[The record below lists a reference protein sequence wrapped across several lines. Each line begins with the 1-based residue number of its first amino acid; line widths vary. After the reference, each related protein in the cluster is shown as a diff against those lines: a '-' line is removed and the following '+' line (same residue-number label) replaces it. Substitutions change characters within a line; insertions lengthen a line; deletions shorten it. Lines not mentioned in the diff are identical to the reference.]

1 MKEQLLNYT
10 QNRELSW
17 LRFDQ
22 RVLEEARDKSVP
34 LLERMKFVAI
44 FTSNLDEFFMV
55 RVGSL
60 YDMSQTD
67 AHHIDSRSGMT
78 PQEELDAIYEAV
90 APLYK
95 ERDKTYA
102 DIKKEL
108 SPYGVCG
115 LDFKELEADEKK
127 YVKKY
132 FKEQILPVLS
142 PQIVDGSHPFPHLLN
157 KEIYVTASLKPEE
170 AKKNKEEK
178 DEKNKEQ
185 ILGIVPV
192 PTYVS
197 DILMLPGHDIRYIRM
212 EKVIMEYLHLV
223 FDQYEVSDPNYICV
237 TRNADVSPDDEALD
251 INNDFRILMQKTLHK
266 RRRMAVVRMESAE
279 KLSARM
285 QEYFCEKFKITPAQI
300 FRTKMPMK
308 LDYMFSIAGNLPDS
322 MKKSLT
328 YPPFSPQKS
337 AHVQDG
343 NMLKQ
348 VKKQDILLFYPYE
361 SMDPFL
367 KLIKDA
373 SIDPNVMTIKITIY
387 RLAKK
392 ARLVEYLCAA
402 AENGKEVTVLIELR
416 ARFDEQNNID
426 WSERLEEAGCRVIY
440 GFDGYKVHSKIC
452 QITYRN
458 RNDIQYITQV
468 GTGNYNEKTAAMYTD
483 LSLMTADRGIGQDA
497 AEFFK
502 NMSIGNLNG
511 SYNYLIVSPVSLK
524 SSILQ
529 MMDEEIAKGSNGRII
544 MKMNSVTDVDFIRKV
559 SEASCAGV
567 RVDLIVRG
575 ICCILPGVPGYTENV
590 RVMSVVG
597 RYLEHPRIFS
607 FGTGAEQ
614 KLYIGSADMMTRNT
628 EKRVEVACPVL
639 DDKIRHQINH
649 DLKIMLSDNVKARV
663 MQPDGTYTKRTIT
676 DKAIDSQAVF
686 MEEAIKAA
694 KDAGQ
699 KEKIQP
705 KKGLLQKAVGAVE
718 TVLGGLMK
726 KRG

>member
-1 MKEQLLNYT
+1 MDRELLNYT

-44 FTSNLDEFFMV
+44 FTSNLDEFFMI

-60 YDMSQTD
+60 YDMVQTD
-67 AHHIDSRSGMT
+67 EKHRDSRSGMT
-78 PQEELDAIYEAV
+78 PQEQLDAIYEAV

-95 ERDKTYA
+95 ERDKTYTE
-102 DIKKEL
+102 IKKEL
-108 SPYGVCG
+108 SPYGICG

-142 PQIVDGSHPFPHLLN
+142 PQIVDSSHPFPHLLN
-157 KEIYVTASLKPEE
+157 KDIYVTASL
-170 AKKNKEEK
+170 NK
-178 DEKNKEQ
+178 KEQ
-185 ILGIVPV
+185 MLGIVPV

-237 TRNADVSPDDEALD
+237 TRNADVSPNDEALEVTD
-251 INNDFRILMQKTLHK
+251 DFRKLMQNTLHK
-266 RRRMAVVRMESAE
+266 RRRMAVVRLETAE
-279 KLSARM
+279 KLSAKM

-308 LDYMFSIAGNLPDS
+308 LDYMFSIAGNLPES
-322 MKKSLT
+322 MKRSLV
-328 YPPFSPQKS
+328 YEPFSPQKS
-337 AHVQDG
+337 AHVQEG
-343 NMLKQ
+343 SMLKQ

-373 SIDPNVMTIKITIY
+373 SADPNVMTIKITIY

-452 QITYRN
+452 LITYRN
-458 RNDIQYITQV
+458 RNEIQYITQV

-483 LSLMTADRGIGQDA
+483 LSLMTADPRIGQDA

-502 NMSIGNLNG
+502 NMSIGNLQG
-511 SYNYLIVSPVSLK
+511 SYQYLIVSPVSLK

-529 MMDEEIAKGSNGRII
+529 MMDEEIRKGKDGRIV

-559 SEASCAGV
+559 SEASRAGV

-575 ICCILPGVPGYTENV
+575 ICCILPGVPEYTENV

-607 FGTGAEQ
+607 FGTGKEQ
-614 KLYIGSADMMTRNT
+614 KIYIGSADMMTRNT

-639 DDKIRHQINH
+639 DEQIRRQINH
-649 DLKIMLSDNVKARV
+649 DLKVMLSDNVKVRV
-663 MQPDGTYTKRTIT
+663 MQKDGTYTKRKLK
-676 DKAIDSQAVF
+676 DESSGKMIDSQAVF
-686 MEEAIKAA
+686 MEEALKAA
-694 KDAGQ
+694 EEVQ
-699 KEKIQP
+699 KKEQAKAQKKSGGFATNLVRKILHMLH
-705 KKGLLQKAVGAVE
+705 K
-718 TVLGGLMK
+718 
-726 KRG
+726 